1 MRSSV
6 EGMPSCGCVGQRW
19 DGTDVSSRRDDGL
32 DRVVVDLIRGGATNV
47 FVCASLGLRDGAV
60 LVRGARHTRPGCP
73 LATGTRRTR
82 LPGLDLALN
91 LGRGSD

>member
-6 EGMPSCGCVGQRW
+6 EGMPSCGCARV
-19 DGTDVSSRRDDGL
+19 GTDGRQLASRGGL
-32 DRVVVDLIRGGATNV
+32 DYDVMDFDWGEVLTNG
-47 FVCASLGLRDGAV
+47 FVCASSGLRDGAV
-60 LVRGARHTRPGCP
+60 MVRGARHTRPGCP